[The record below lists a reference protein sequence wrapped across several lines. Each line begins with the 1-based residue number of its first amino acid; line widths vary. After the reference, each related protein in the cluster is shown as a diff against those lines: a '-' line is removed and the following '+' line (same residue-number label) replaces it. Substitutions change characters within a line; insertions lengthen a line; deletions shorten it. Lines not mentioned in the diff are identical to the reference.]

1 MKALN
6 RSALHPYM
14 LSPDACLSSAVGLE
28 NPKSCEG
35 FIQDPQAEL
44 CSLQAQQLKSAT
56 HFPTA
61 QNIESVNAW
70 AAHQIQPHYL
80 TGGLGGNTH
89 AFGSHKMSDAVSCIS
104 GDIYSDPT
112 PKSKHA
118 GRFAQSVSALLART
132 FGAERVPLAPDL
144 MALSRRRHPAP
155 ALCFCPKLDLIVGFC
170 LVKPVQNVVTA
181 LELHPAAHKLLLIC
195 GELFDPALDRKSSAI
210 SLDTLG
216 YLLSCDTLGRVSGM
230 TGEQAGRRADANFM
244 LDDAALGQALS
255 VVAEHWECGSPLN
268 WRIDTPRERHFYTV
282 LSKRLSW
289 HPRVIERCWVQL
301 KTRGLVKSDR
311 RGNWGVRGIAPVAP
325 SQAFPA
331 QSNCTSA

>member
-14 LSPDACLSSAVGLE
+14 LSADALRADALNPDACLSSAVGLE

-56 HFPTA
+56 QLVTA
-61 QNIESVNAW
+61 KNIENANTL
-70 AAHQIQPHYL
+70 AAHRIQPHYL
-80 TGGLGGNTH
+80 TGGSGGY
-89 AFGSHKMSDAVSCIS
+89 APVFCEHKMSDAVSCIS

-118 GRFAQSVSALLART
+118 GRFAQSISALLART

-170 LVKPVQNVVTA
+170 LSKPVQNVVTA
-181 LELHPAAHKLLLIC
+181 LALHPAEHKLLLIN
-195 GELFDPALDRKSSAI
+195 GELYDLAFDSRFSSKFYLRERAI
-210 SLDTLG
+210 SLNTLD
-216 YLLSCDTLGRVSGM
+216 YLLSCDTLGRVSCM
-230 TGEQAGRRADANFM
+230 TGEQASTRADANM
-244 LDDAALGQALS
+244 WLDDAVLAAALS
-255 VVAEHWECGSPLN
+255 VVAEYWECGEPLN
-268 WRIDTPRERHFYTV
+268 WRIDTPRERHFYVV

-289 HPRVIERCWVQL
+289 HPSVFERCWLQL
-301 KTRGLVKSDR
+301 KARGLVESAR
-311 RGNWGVRGIAPVAP
+311 RGNWGRAG
-325 SQAFPA
+325 
-331 QSNCTSA
+331 

>member
-6 RSALHPYM
+6 RSALHPYL
-14 LSPDACLSSAVGLE
+14 LSPDACLPSAVGLE
-28 NPKSCEG
+28 NPKANVG

-61 QNIESVNAW
+61 KNIESVNTL

-80 TGGLGGNTH
+80 TGGSGGY
-89 AFGSHKMSDAVSCIS
+89 ALLFGSHKMSEAVSCIS

-118 GRFAQSVSALLART
+118 GRFAQSISALLART

-144 MALSRRRHPAP
+144 AALSRRRHPAP

-170 LVKPVQNVVTA
+170 LHKPVQNVVTA
-181 LELHPAAHKLLLIC
+181 LGFHPAAHKLLLIC
-195 GELFDPALDRKSSAI
+195 GELYDPALDRKASAI
-210 SLDTLG
+210 SLDTLD
-216 YLLSCDTLGRVSGM
+216 YLLSCDTLGRVSGL
-230 TGEQAGRRADANFM
+230 TGEQAGRRADADM
-244 LDDAALGQALS
+244 WLDDAALADALS
-255 VVAEHWECGSPLN
+255 VVAEYWECGSPLN

-289 HPRVIERCWVQL
+289 HPSVIERCWLQL
-301 KTRGLVKSDR
+301 KARGLVESAR
-311 RGNWGVRGIAPVAP
+311 RGNWGARGIAPAAP
-325 SQAFPA
+325 SQAFPP

>member
-1 MKALN
+1 
-6 RSALHPYM
+6 
-14 LSPDACLSSAVGLE
+14 VGLE
-28 NPKSCEG
+28 NPKANVG

-56 HFPTA
+56 QLVTA
-61 QNIESVNAW
+61 KNIENANTL
-70 AAHQIQPHYL
+70 AAHRIQPHYL
-80 TGGLGGNTH
+80 TGGSGGY
-89 AFGSHKMSDAVSCIS
+89 APVFCEHKMSDAVSCIS

-181 LELHPAAHKLLLIC
+181 LSMHPAAHKLLLIC
-195 GELFDPALDRKSSAI
+195 GELFDPALDRKGSVI
-210 SLDTLG
+210 SLDTLD
-216 YLLSCDTLGRVSGM
+216 YLLSCDALGRVSGM
-230 TGEQAGRRADANFM
+230 TGEQASSRADANM
-244 LDDAALGQALS
+244 WLDDAALGQALY

-268 WRIDTPRERHFYTV
+268 WRIDTPRERHFYVV

-289 HPRVIERCWVQL
+289 HPRVIEHCWVQL

-311 RGNWGVRGIAPVAP
+311 RGNWGARGLKCVKL
-325 SQAFPA
+325 
-331 QSNCTSA
+331 